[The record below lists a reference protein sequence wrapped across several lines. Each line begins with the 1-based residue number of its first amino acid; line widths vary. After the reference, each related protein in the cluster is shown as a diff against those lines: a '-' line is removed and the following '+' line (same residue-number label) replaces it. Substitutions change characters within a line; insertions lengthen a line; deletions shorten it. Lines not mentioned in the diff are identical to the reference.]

1 MKINDTMK
9 NVTSVKLGQ
18 GAVYV
23 AMWLL
28 RNHNKAIQENGGGKV
43 ENDTMMNAL
52 WKPCTMKLELK
63 IHEVLVPVLY
73 SEKVQK
79 DHNHPKI
86 LQII

>member
-1 MKINDTMK
+1 
-9 NVTSVKLGQ
+9 
-18 GAVYV
+18 
-23 AMWLL
+23 
-28 RNHNKAIQENGGGKV
+28 V